1 MLQISDLTFAIQG
14 RPLFENAN
22 ALIASG
28 WKVGLVG
35 RNGTGKSTLLRII
48 REEIAK
54 PSADSPIKLNQGAR
68 LGWVAQEV
76 AASDQTILDVVL
88 ACDEERHALMQE
100 SETATDPDRIGEIHM
115 RLADIDAWTAESRAA
130 EVLMGLGFTNDDL
143 SRATREFSGGW
154 RMRAAI
160 AGVLFSEPDLLLLD
174 EPTNYL
180 DLEGAAWLE
189 GYIRKYQ
196 HTVLIVSHDRDLLNR
211 CVTHTIALEHQKL
224 SLCVGGYDAWMK
236 KRAEQ
241 VEQLQSQKAKQD
253 KNKAHLQAFVDRFKA
268 KASKARQAQ
277 SRVKMLEKMQDVTI
291 PIEERCAPFNFPGP
305 KDELAPP
312 LLELRDADLGYGED
326 AKILSDVTLRMD
338 PDDRIAIVG
347 TNGQGKTTLVKSI
360 AKLLPL
366 MAGDVIGAKSIQIGY
381 FSQDQMDELRMGE
394 TVLDHIRHALPK
406 DTAVPRQRAVAAAMG
421 FPHEKVETKVEKLSG
436 GEKVRLLLGLT
447 AMEAPHI
454 LILDEP
460 TSHLDIDS
468 REALIYGLNDYPGAV
483 LLITHDVYLAEAT
496 ADSLW
501 LVKDGRA
508 KPYDGDINDYRKLV
522 MQADRAPA
530 AHNAD
535 KSEKKSK
542 NSKKPNGTDIPNTN
556 VVSKPEPTSTTPTNT
571 KPAALTKA
579 ERDEQKRR
587 ASEARKAAAPL
598 KRKAEQA
605 EKALENA
612 QAKIAKIDEELAGPA
627 PSSDRLVE
635 LMKERAAQEAIAETS
650 EMDWLEA
657 LDAYETAVSEAG

>member
-1 MLQISDLTFAIQG
+1 MLQINDLTFAIQG

-22 ALIASG
+22 AQIASG

-48 REEIAK
+48 REEIAS
-54 PSADSPIKLNQGAR
+54 PSADSPISLNQGAR

-76 AASDQTILDVVL
+76 AATDETILDVVL
-88 ACDEERHALMQE
+88 ACDEERHSLMVE

-115 RLADIDAWTAESRAA
+115 RLADIDAWTAEARAA

-143 SRATREFSGGW
+143 SRATKEFSGGW

-160 AGVLFSEPDLLLLD
+160 AGVLFSQPDLLLLD

-189 GYIRKYQ
+189 GYIRKYPN
-196 HTVLIVSHDRDLLNR
+196 TVLIVSHDRDLLNR
-211 CVTHTIALEHQKL
+211 CVTHTVALEHQKL

-241 VEQLQSQKAKQD
+241 VEQLQAQKTKQD
-253 KNKAHLQAFVDRFKA
+253 KERAHLQSFVDRFKA

-277 SRVKMLEKMQDVTI
+277 SRVKMLEKMQNVTI
-291 PIEERCAPFNFPGP
+291 PIEERCAPINFPGP
-305 KDELAPP
+305 KDELSPP
-312 LLELRDADLGYGED
+312 LLELRNADLGYGD
-326 AKILSDVTLRMD
+326 GAKILSDVSLRMD

-366 MAGDVIGAKSIQIGY
+366 MAGQVIGAKAIKIGY
-381 FSQDQMDELRMGE
+381 FSQDQMDELRAGE
-394 TVLDHIRHALPK
+394 TVLDHVRHALPQN
-406 DTAVPRQRAVAAAMG
+406 TPIPRQRAVAAAMG

-496 ADSLW
+496 ADNLW
-501 LVKDGRA
+501 LVKDGQA
-508 KPYDGDINDYRKLV
+508 APYDGDIEDYRRLV

-530 AHNAD
+530 AHNAQKTELKIAD
-535 KSEKKSK
+535 
-542 NSKKPNGTDIPNTN
+542 
-556 VVSKPEPTSTTPTNT
+556 TNT
-571 KPAALTKA
+571 PLVSTEKTPAKPTLSKA
-579 ERDEQKRR
+579 DRDAQKRR
-587 ASEARKAAAPL
+587 TSDARKKAAPL
-598 KRKAEQA
+598 KKKAEQA
-605 EKALENA
+605 EKSLEA
-612 QAKIAKIDEELAGPA
+612 ATKKIAIIDEELAGPT
-627 PSSDRLVE
+627 PSSDRLIE
-635 LMKERAAQEAIAETS
+635 LMKERAAQETIAERS

-657 LDAYETAVSEAG
+657 LGAYEAAIT